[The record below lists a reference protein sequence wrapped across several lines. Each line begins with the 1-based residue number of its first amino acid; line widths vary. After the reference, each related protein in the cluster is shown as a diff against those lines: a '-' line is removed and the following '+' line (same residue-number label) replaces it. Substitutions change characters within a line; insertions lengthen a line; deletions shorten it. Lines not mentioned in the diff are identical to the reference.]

1 METKS
6 TRDALLLRGVVLL
19 AALAAALIMLTFGP
33 VSRAQ
38 AAQTT
43 CQDNSKSDCWA
54 YDRWVLQNYSGYS
67 GGSQVNNAYAGRSA
81 SFSFK
86 GTSVKW
92 ITSRGPDYGKTAVY
106 LDGREVKV
114 YDGYASSASHKV
126 VGFSR
131 SNLAN
136 KKHTIKLVNT
146 GKKNVKASSTYT
158 GLDAFVAGGKTFQ
171 DTSPRITYGAW
182 KGVRDSRALG
192 GTYRIGAGRSTA
204 HVADASTFTGST
216 VTFVTATGPNMS
228 RNAVI
233 GVASARTGAVVGSWH
248 VDLYSASMKFQQ
260 TFPIRGLSSSG
271 SYYLFVYS
279 TDGRPVV
286 FDAVQGNFT

>member
-1 METKS
+1 MIEYLTERAQDIMRMSEVSEEKERPLMETKS

-33 VSRAQ
+33 VSHAQ

-92 ITSRGPDYGKTAVY
+92 ITSRGSDYGKTAVY

-146 GKKNVKASSTYT
+146 GKK
-158 GLDAFVAGGKTFQ
+158 
-171 DTSPRITYGAW
+171 TSRPAVPTP
-182 KGVRDSRALG
+182 
-192 GTYRIGAGRSTA
+192 
-204 HVADASTFTGST
+204 GST
-216 VTFVTATGPNMS
+216 RSSLAARPS
-228 RNAVI
+228 RTPLP
-233 GVASARTGAVVGSWH
+233 G
-248 VDLYSASMKFQQ
+248 
-260 TFPIRGLSSSG
+260 
-271 SYYLFVYS
+271 
-279 TDGRPVV
+279 
-286 FDAVQGNFT
+286 